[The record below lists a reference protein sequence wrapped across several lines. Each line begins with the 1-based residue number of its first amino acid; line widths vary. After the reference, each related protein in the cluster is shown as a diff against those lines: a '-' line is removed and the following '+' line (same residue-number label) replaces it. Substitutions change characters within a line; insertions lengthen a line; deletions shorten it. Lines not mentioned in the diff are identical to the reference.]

1 MEEFTKKILKYE
13 SYLLNDFQLVNVHFD
28 KKLLEKPFYLSKI
41 DWALFKTIEDA
52 QRIKE
57 KYYSI
62 TNYYNY
68 YQEFYLFFNIVFSI
82 FLLFIILE
90 N

>member
-52 QRIKE
+52 QRI
-57 KYYSI
+57 I
-62 TNYYNY
+62 
-68 YQEFYLFFNIVFSI
+68 YLSKRSPLAPLFNAV
-82 FLLFIILE
+82 
-90 N
+90 

>member
-13 SYLLNDFQLVNVHFD
+13 SRLHNDFQLVNLHFSQIFF
-28 KKLLEKPFYLSKI
+28 KNTFCLSKI
-41 DWALFKTIEDA
+41 DWTLIKAIEDA
-52 QRIKE
+52 QTIKE

-68 YQEFYLFFNIVFSI
+68 YQEFLLFFNIVFSI
-82 FLLFIILE
+82 FLLFLF
-90 N
+90 